1 MHIGTTA
8 MRSKNK
14 KKKRVL
20 PAKLQI
26 PLAIVLGIAFIF
38 LLNARLKGRGTAQG
52 APVPTVEDDQVNP
65 RVTAADSRRRVQEL
79 LDKIGEMESEDE
91 SEPGSLPDLVG
102 DPFADPYGPPLR
114 IAASD
119 LGRGRQQE
127 QDADDKQAR
136 AKFLDDLTL
145 QATLMDG
152 NARLAFIDD
161 TLFAENDTIGAF
173 KIVGIRERAA
183 FLDDGGGIVILN
195 MKGDDPL

>member
-1 MHIGTTA
+1 

-14 KKKRVL
+14 EKKSVL
-20 PAKLQI
+20 ASKLQI
-26 PLAIVLGIAFIF
+26 PVAIVLGIAFIC
-38 LLNARLKGRGTAQG
+38 LLSARLKGRGTAQG
-52 APVPTVEDDQVNP
+52 APVPTVEDEQVTP

-79 LDKIGEMESEDE
+79 LDKIGEMESQDE
-91 SEPGSLPDLVG
+91 REPGWLPDLPG

-119 LGRGRQQE
+119 VGRRLGEQE
-127 QDADDKQAR
+127 QDANDEQAR
-136 AKFLDDLTL
+136 ARFLDGLTL

-183 FLDDGGGIVILN
+183 FLDDGGGIVVLK
-195 MKGDDPL
+195 MKGDDLL